1 MFMSRHIGKTPR
13 LWKSAVLSIAC
24 LLIGQ
29 STAVVAKEKVVGGSL
44 SPGLGEPVENYVSS
58 IVSPDGSG
66 LPDGSGS
73 VAQGK
78 QVYAAKCAAC
88 HGLDGD
94 MQSNR
99 LVGGIGTLS
108 SAQPIVTVGSYW
120 PYATILYDYIARAMP
135 YGQARTLTADEVYAV
150 TAYVLNLNGILSDSA
165 QLDATS
171 LVKVEMPN
179 KDGFVEL
186 SRMEDNK

>member
-1 MFMSRHIGKTPR
+1 MFMSRQIGKTR
-13 LWKSAVLSIAC
+13 KVWRSAVLCIVC
-24 LLIGQ
+24 VLISQ
-29 STAVVAKEKVVGGSL
+29 STVVVADEKVVGGSIL
-44 SPGLGEPVENYVSS
+44 PGLGEPVENYVSS

-66 LPDGSGS
+66 LPDGRGS

-78 QVYAAKCAAC
+78 QVYEAKCAAC
-88 HGLDGD
+88 HGVDGN
-94 MQSNR
+94 MQGNR
-99 LVGGIGTLS
+99 LVGGMGTLS

-171 LVKVEMPN
+171 LVKVDMPN

-186 SRMEDNK
+186 SGMGDNK